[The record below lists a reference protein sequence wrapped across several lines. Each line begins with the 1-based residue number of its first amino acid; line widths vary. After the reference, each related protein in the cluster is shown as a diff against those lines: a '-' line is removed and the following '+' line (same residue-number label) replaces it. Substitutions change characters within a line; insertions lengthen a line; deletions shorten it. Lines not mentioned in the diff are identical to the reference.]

1 MTKHISIISLV
12 LALAVLLTACSS
24 PSKTPP
30 VDEVFTGTSAETME
44 ELLETMGLDIMKFT
58 DEVTAENVN
67 GLLGLT
73 SADFDKYVINATS
86 SVAAIMTHAHLV
98 AAIACHNPEDAKTV
112 KDLIAKGFDSARWIC
127 VFPEECF
134 VVEVGSYVFLVASTG
149 ANAEV
154 AKNAIN
160 TLAGDAVG
168 EYNVFFTGTAAGGG
182 ALVGTPALP
191 VVGDDTTEGTDEAV
205 KLA

>member
-1 MTKHISIISLV
+1 MKRTLSLLSLV

-30 VDEVFTGTSAETME
+30 VEEVFTGTSAETME

-98 AAIACHNPEDAKTV
+98 AAIACHNPADAKTV
-112 KDLIAKGFDSARWIC
+112 KDLIAKGFDSSRWIC

-134 VVEVGSYVFLVASTG
+134 VVDVGSYVFLVAST
-149 ANAEV
+149 AENAAT
-154 AKNAIN
+154 AKDALQ

-168 EYNVFFTGTAAGGG
+168 DYNVFFTGMTPNGDAFI
-182 ALVGTPALP
+182 GTPAVP
-191 VVGDDTTEGTDEAV
+191 SVGDTTTEGTDDTI
-205 KLA
+205 KLS